1 MAEEEEAIVLDV
13 IPDRSLPGE
22 DGTAQNGVNVPG
34 HEHLPPVPLPS
45 PTSSSDG
52 EKNKKKGIF
61 LKLDTGALDKI
72 LTQIMEKVEYHDS
85 NLGRLD
91 VLEQEVSTVGKRQMI
106 K

>member
-52 EKNKKKGIF
+52 EKNKKKG
-61 LKLDTGALDKI
+61 KTGKEPKEAL
-72 LTQIMEKVEYHDS
+72 T
-85 NLGRLD
+85 RD
-91 VLEQEVSTVGKRQMI
+91 VHHH
-106 K
+106 